1 MGDKYS
7 KEAEA
12 IKILMQTLESLEED
26 IRKSVIEYVIK
37 RFNINYAVPSLKQNL
52 GTTQQEGLREATLE
66 LTTDS
71 VDIRQLKEKKSPK
84 SAIEMAVL
92 AVYYLSHVVPQGE
105 RKVTVGPKDVTRCFE
120 MAKFKLPSD
129 TSITLT
135 NAKNAGYLEQVKR
148 GHYKLNAVGYNLIEH
163 NLPRKGNK

>member
-1 MGDKYS
+1 MSDKYS
-7 KEAEA
+7 REAES
-12 IKILMQTLESLEED
+12 IKTLMQTLEPLEED

-37 RFNINYAVPSLKQNL
+37 RFNINYALPSSKQNL
-52 GTTQQEGLREATLE
+52 GAAQQEDLLKIAQKS
-66 LTTDS
+66 TTDS
-71 VDIRQLKEKKSPK
+71 VDIRQLKENKSPK

-92 AVYYLSHVVPQGE
+92 AVYYLSHVAPQGE
-105 RKVTVGPKDVTRCFE
+105 RKQTVGPKDVTNCFK

-135 NAKNAGYLEQVKR
+135 NAKNAGYLELVQR